1 MFIFS
6 IRASTVKFFVILAVT
21 VAVLLGLIVSGNT
34 AFASVNSSAEINLAD
49 IKNEDDR
56 VAFIEQ
62 FGIKVKGA
70 SVESE
75 SFVIPDSFDRV
86 LAGYNEIQK
95 NQGLDLGKYKKKTVT
110 RYTYKISNY
119 PDYSGTVHANVIIYR
134 NRVIGGDVC
143 TADVSGFIHG
153 FEQNS

>member
-6 IRASTVKFFVILAVT
+6 IRASTVKFFAVLAVT
-21 VAVLLGLIVSGNT
+21 FAVLLGLILSGNT
-34 AFASVNSSAEINLAD
+34 AFASVNSSAEINLSD
-49 IKNEDDR
+49 IKTEDDR

-95 NQGLDLGKYKKKTVT
+95 NQGLDLSKYSKKKVT
-110 RYTYKISNY
+110 RYTYEVDGYEEYDGDVRVNLL
-119 PDYSGTVHANVIIYR
+119 IYR
-134 NRVIGGDVC
+134 NRVVGC
-143 TADVSGFIHG
+143 DVSSADANGFVKELIK
-153 FEQNS
+153 

>member
-1 MFIFS
+1 MFILS
-6 IRASTVKFFVILAVT
+6 IRASTVKFFVVLAVT
-21 VAVLLGLIVSGNT
+21 FAVLLGLILSGNT
-34 AFASVNSSAEINLAD
+34 AFASVNSSAEINLSD
-49 IKNEDDR
+49 IKTEDDR

-95 NQGLDLGKYKKKTVT
+95 NQGLDLSKYSKKKVT
-110 RYTYKISNY
+110 RYTYEVDGYEEYDGDVRVNLL
-119 PDYSGTVHANVIIYR
+119 IYR
-134 NRVIGGDVC
+134 NRVVGC
-143 TADVSGFIHG
+143 DVSSADANGFVKELIK
-153 FEQNS
+153 

>member
-6 IRASTVKFFVILAVT
+6 IRASTVKFFAILAVT
-21 VAVLLGLIVSGNT
+21 FAVLLGLILSGNT

-95 NQGLDLGKYKKKTVT
+95 NQGLDLSKYSKKKVT
-110 RYTYKISNY
+110 RYTYEVDGY
-119 PDYSGTVHANVIIYR
+119 EDYDGEVRVNLLVYR
-134 NRVIGGDVC
+134 NRVVGC
-143 TADVSGFIHG
+143 DVSSADANGFVKELIK
-153 FEQNS
+153 